1 MELIVNLI
9 TGRPLIT
16 CLVVGVVL
24 MSVWWLKFQKKL
36 NMKWYWAP
44 ILSLTVFIIG
54 IIGGKLL
61 ALVEVGFNA
70 ELAANRRIWGS
81 ILLLI
86 VVIGIVTKLTKRDFA
101 QAYDI
106 SAVATLIAGIIVRIA
121 CLVDGCCGGIPITPG
136 GTFRWPLVEMEML
149 LDIVLVIYFW
159 NRVYKGKT
167 KGLAYPIFVL
177 IYGVFRFV
185 IEWLRDEYT
194 GQIGPFHLAH
204 IWSLL
209 AIVGA
214 TIAIW
219 LIKRHKKII
228 DNKPYSKHKKLCKE
242 EVN

>member
-1 MELIVNLI
+1 
-9 TGRPLIT
+9 
-16 CLVVGVVL
+16 
-24 MSVWWLKFQKKL
+24 
-36 NMKWYWAP
+36 MKWYWAP
-44 ILSLTVFIIG
+44 ILSFMVFIIG
-54 IIGGKLL
+54 VIGGKML
-61 ALVEVGFNA
+61 ALVETGFNA

-86 VVIGIVTKLTKRDFA
+86 IVIGVVAKLTKRDFA

-149 LDIVLVIYFW
+149 LDIILVIYFW

-185 IEWLRDEYT
+185 VEWFREEYT
-194 GQIGPFHLAH
+194 GEIWIFHLAH

-209 AIVGA
+209 AIIGSII
-214 TIAIW
+214 TLY
-219 LIKRHKKII
+219 LINKYNKNSKQR
-228 DNKPYSKHKKLCKE
+228 NKPHSKHKKLCKK

>member
-1 MELIVNLI
+1 MNFIVRLI
-9 TGRPLIT
+9 TARPLIT
-16 CLVVGVVL
+16 CIVVGVVL

-44 ILSLTVFIIG
+44 ILSFMVFIIG
-54 IIGGKLL
+54 VIGGKML

-70 ELAANRRIWGS
+70 ELAASRRIWGS

-86 VVIGIVTKLTKRDFA
+86 VVIGIVAKMTKIDFA
-101 QAYDI
+101 KAYDI

-121 CLVDGCCGGIPITPG
+121 CLSDGCCGGIPIIPG
-136 GTFRWPLVEMEML
+136 GSFRWPLVEMEML
-149 LDIVLVIYFW
+149 LDIILVVYFW

-177 IYGVFRFV
+177 IYGVFRFIV
-185 IEWLRDEYT
+185 EWFREEYT
-194 GQIGPFHLAH
+194 GELWIFHLAH

-209 AIVGA
+209 AIVGSA
-214 TIAIW
+214 VTIY
-219 LIKRHKKII
+219 LIKKHNKQK
-228 DNKPYSKHKKLCKE
+228 NKPHSKHKKCKK

>member
-1 MELIVNLI
+1 MELIVKLI

-16 CLVVGVVL
+16 CIVVGVVL

-44 ILSLTVFIIG
+44 ILSSLVFILG
-54 IIGGKLL
+54 VLGGKLL
-61 ALVEVGFNA
+61 ALVEVGFDA

-86 VVIGIVTKLTKRDFA
+86 IVIGIVAKVTKRDFA

-106 SAVATLIAGIIVRIA
+106 SAVATLIAGVIVRIA
-121 CLVDGCCGGIPITPG
+121 CLVEGCCGGTPIIPG
-136 GTFRWPLVEMEML
+136 GELHWPLVEMEIL
-149 LDIVLVIYFW
+149 LDFFLVIFFW

-177 IYGVFRFV
+177 IYGIFRFAV
-185 IEWLRDEYT
+185 EWFREEYT
-194 GQIGPFHLAH
+194 GKIWIFHLAH

-209 AIVGA
+209 AIIGSV
-214 TIAIW
+214 IAIY
-219 LIKRHKKII
+219 LIKKC
-228 DNKPYSKHKKLCKE
+228 NKQEKKLRSKQKLYKKE
-242 EVN
+242 V

>member
-1 MELIVNLI
+1 MNFIAKLI
-9 TGRPLIT
+9 TARPLIT
-16 CLVVGVVL
+16 CIVIGVVL

-44 ILSLTVFIIG
+44 ILSFMVFIIG
-54 IIGGKLL
+54 VIGGKLL
-61 ALVEVGFNA
+61 AYVEVGFNA

-86 VVIGIVTKLTKRDFA
+86 VVIGIVAKLTKRDFA

-121 CLVDGCCGGIPITPG
+121 CLVEGCCGGIPIMSG
-136 GTFRWPLVEMEML
+136 GTFRWPLVEMEIL

-159 NRVYKGKT
+159 NRVYIGKT
-167 KGLAYPIFVL
+167 NGLAYPIFVL

-185 IEWLRDEYT
+185 IEWFREEYT
-194 GQIGPFHLAH
+194 GKIGIFHLAH

-209 AIVGA
+209 AIIGA

-219 LIKRHKKII
+219 LIKRHNMILG
-228 DNKPYSKHKKLCKE
+228 NKTYSKHKTFKK

>member
-1 MELIVNLI
+1 MEFIVKLI
-9 TGRPLIT
+9 TERPLIT
-16 CLVVGVVL
+16 CIVIGVVL

-44 ILSLTVFIIG
+44 ILSLMVFIIG
-54 IIGGKLL
+54 VIGGKIL

-86 VVIGIVTKLTKRDFA
+86 IVIGVVAKLTKRDFA
-101 QAYDI
+101 RVYDI

-121 CLVDGCCGGIPITPG
+121 CLVDGCCGGIPIRPG
-136 GTFRWPLVEMEML
+136 SDIRWPLVEMEML
-149 LDIVLVIYFW
+149 LDIILVIYFW

-185 IEWLRDEYT
+185 IEWFREEYT
-194 GQIGPFHLAH
+194 GEIWIFHMAH
-204 IWSLL
+204 IWSLI
-209 AIVGA
+209 AIVGSA
-214 TIAIW
+214 VAIY
-219 LIKRHKKII
+219 LINKYNKQA
-228 DNKPYSKHKKLCKE
+228 NKPRSKHKKLCKKG
-242 EVN
+242 VN